1 MQVRAGYIEAAK
13 VKEVNGVSVSS
24 IRGLS
29 VDISTSRKLEAD
41 I

>member
-13 VKEVNGVSVSS
+13 VKEVNGVSVSFTC
-24 IRGLS
+24 GLS
-29 VDISTSRKLEAD
+29 LDISTARKLEAD